1 MVRVWAEMAH
11 RLTPKVANIVPG
23 SPIAHEGMPPTGGL
37 LAGVVC
43 LPPTLAGALR
53 SAVVAHVLGNMGDEG
68 LNLLRVLNSFSLPK
82 ASHFLIVPPESCR
95 GNIVGPNKAHAKS
108 TTSGNRK
115 TNNPPNTL
123 QRVA

>member
-1 MVRVWAEMAH
+1 MAR

-23 SPIAHEGMPPTGGL
+23 SPIALKVIPPTGRL
-37 LAGVVC
+37 LAGIVC
-43 LPPTLAGALR
+43 LLPTLAGVLR
-53 SAVVAHVLGNMGDEG
+53 SAVVAHVLGNMGDED

-95 GNIVGPNKAHAKS
+95 GNIVGPNKAHAKT

-115 TNNPPNTL
+115 ANNPPNTL